1 VTALD
6 PAFGPPKEA
15 LNRLADAAPGAAES
29 VPPKFEGA
37 PFCTDGNIVPRPV
50 DDAEVGPVVEVAAVV
65 GAVLLFFSGVV
76 PAGSVVVTFG
86 SVVLM
91 GSVVVTFGRVVV
103 TFGSVVLMGSV
114 VVTFGTV
121 VVTFGSVVLTGSV
134 VETVGSAVVM
144 LRAGADHPATAVL
157 ATKPSRARKVKGA
170 ASLTALEYPE

>member
-91 GSVVVTFGRVVV
+91 GSVVVTFG
-103 TFGSVVLMGSV
+103 
-114 VVTFGTV
+114 TV